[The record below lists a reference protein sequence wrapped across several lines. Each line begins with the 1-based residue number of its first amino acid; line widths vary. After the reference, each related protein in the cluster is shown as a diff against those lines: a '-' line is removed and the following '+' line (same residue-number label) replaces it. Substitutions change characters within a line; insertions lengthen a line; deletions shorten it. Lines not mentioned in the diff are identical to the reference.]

1 MAVSTIR
8 SFVVRARFWLV
19 LALAASCLNVRSVR
33 VTAQVATTEEVKAAF
48 LFNFAKFVEW
58 PPEAWADGAPLAIG
72 VLGGDGIADVLRDM
86 VRGKSIGTH
95 SITVK
100 RINGSEDLATFH
112 LVFIGQNE
120 KSRLPDILRR
130 VERANVLT
138 VSDVDRFCELG
149 GIIALTLEQ
158 NHVRFEVS
166 LEAAERAHLK
176 VSSKLLSLARVV
188 YPAKSGTGD
197 R

>member
-1 MAVSTIR
+1 MRAFTRR

-19 LALAASCLNVRSVR
+19 LALAASCLSVR
-33 VTAQVATTEEVKAAF
+33 PVPLSAQVATTEEVKAAF

-58 PPEAWADGAPLAIG
+58 PEEASTDGTPLAIG
-72 VLGGDGIADVLRDM
+72 VLGGDGIADVLRDI
-86 VRGKSIGTH
+86 VRGKSIGTRP
-95 SITVK
+95 ITVK
-100 RINGSEDLATFH
+100 RINGSEDFASFH
-112 LVFIGQNE
+112 MLFIGQSE

-138 VSDVDRFCELG
+138 VSDIDRFCEVG

-176 VSSKLLSLARVV
+176 VSSKLLTLARVV
-188 YPAKSGTGD
+188 YPVKAGTGD

>member
-1 MAVSTIR
+1 MTRSTGQ
-8 SFVVRARFWLV
+8 SFFVRARFWLV
-19 LALAASCLNVRSVR
+19 LALAASCLSIRPVA

-48 LFNFAKFVEW
+48 LLNFAKFVEW
-58 PPEAWADGAPLAIG
+58 PPEALVGGSPLAIG

-95 SITVK
+95 PMTVK
-100 RINGSEDLATFH
+100 RINGSEDLAAFH
-112 LVFIGQNE
+112 MVFIGQSE

-166 LEAAERAHLK
+166 LHAAERAHLK
-176 VSSKLLSLARVV
+176 ISSKLLSLARVV
-188 YPAKSGTGD
+188 YPVKTGTGD